1 MVQAQSVI
9 DEVIW
14 VVGDEAILR
23 SEVEEERL
31 RAQYEGQQI
40 KGDPYCVIPEQ
51 IAIQKLFLHQAVID
65 SVEANESTVRDDD
78 YRAQSDD
85 YSADAV
91 QTDIGHQTDA
101 GGHPSLL

>member
-1 MVQAQSVI
+1 MKRSIIYIFLTLSLAVQAQGVI

-40 KGDPYCVIPEQ
+40 PGDPYCVIAEQ
-51 IAIQKLFLHQAVID
+51 
-65 SVEANESTVRDDD
+65 
-78 YRAQSDD
+78 
-85 YSADAV
+85 
-91 QTDIGHQTDA
+91 
-101 GGHPSLL
+101 